1 MKYLI
6 IIVLI
11 WFSCASISPG
21 LLYNKKTYG
30 NARVDSIIAVT
41 RGDRFKANIKDF
53 PAIIG
58 ENITIYIFGVS
69 SPSVSKTTGSI
80 NKIAIRAKEYTEK
93 ALKNANEIELRNIQR
108 GKKYFVIVADVYI
121 DGKNL
126 AKKLIRARL
135 GKEYYS
141 GTAPSW
147 P

>member
-30 NARVDSIIAVT
+30 NAIVDSIIAVT
-41 RGDRFKANIKDF
+41 RGDRFKANIKNF

-69 SPSVSKTTGSI
+69 LCVYTLSPLPLLS
-80 NKIAIRAKEYTEK
+80 
-93 ALKNANEIELRNIQR
+93 Q
-108 GKKYFVIVADVYI
+108 
-121 DGKNL
+121 NL
-126 AKKLIRARL
+126 PCSL
-135 GKEYYS
+135 S
-141 GTAPSW
+141 
-147 P
+147 

>member
-6 IIVLI
+6 VISVF

-21 LLYNKKTYG
+21 LLYNDKTYG
-30 NARVDSIIAVT
+30 NAIVDSVITVN
-41 RGDRFKANIKDF
+41 RGDCFKADIKNF
-53 PAIIG
+53 PEIIG

-69 SPSVSKTTGSI
+69 SPSISRATGSI
-80 NKIAIRAKEYTEK
+80 KEIAVRAKRYTEK
-93 ALKNANEIELRNIQR
+93 ALKKANEIELRNIQR
-108 GKKYFVIVADVYI
+108 GKPFVIVADVYI

-126 AKKLIRARL
+126 AKKLIRAGL

-141 GTAPSW
+141 GKTPSW

>member
-6 IIVLI
+6 IITLI
-11 WFSCASISPG
+11 WFSCTSISPG
-21 LLYNKKTYG
+21 LLYNKETYG
-30 NARVDSIIAVT
+30 NAVVDSIITVT
-41 RGDRFKANIKDF
+41 RGDRFKANIKNF

-69 SPSVSKTTGSI
+69 SPSVTKTTGSI
-80 NKIAIRAKEYTEK
+80 NKIAIGAKEYTEK
-93 ALKNANEIELRNIQR
+93 ALRNANEIELRNIQR
-108 GKKYFVIVADVYI
+108 GRNFIIIADVYI

-135 GKEYYS
+135 GKEHYV
-141 GTAPSW
+141 GTVPSW

>member
-21 LLYNKKTYG
+21 LFYNKKTYG
-30 NARVDSIIAVT
+30 NAIVDSIIAVT
-41 RGDRFKANIKDF
+41 SGDSFKANIKNF

-58 ENITIYIFGVS
+58 EDITIYVFGVS
-69 SPSVSKTTGSI
+69 SPSVSKTTGST
-80 NKIAIRAKEYTEK
+80 NKIAVRAKEYTDK
-93 ALKNANEIELRNIQR
+93 ALKNANEIELRNIQKGR
-108 GKKYFVIVADVYI
+108 NFVIIADVYI

-135 GKEYYS
+135 GKEHYV
-141 GTAPSW
+141 GKVPSW